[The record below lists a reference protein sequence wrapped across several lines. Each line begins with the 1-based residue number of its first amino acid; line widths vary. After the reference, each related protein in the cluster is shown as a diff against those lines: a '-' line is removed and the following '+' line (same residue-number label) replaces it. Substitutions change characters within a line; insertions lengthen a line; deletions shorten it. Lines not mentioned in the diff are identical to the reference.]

1 MQRRVSLPQRQLI
14 ALYLTMV
21 ITRISFGIII
31 IIFPSY
37 VLAANALTVAIALA
51 LYPAMEAISAVP
63 LGRLC
68 DVRGRKHVFLM
79 SLSSMALLTGLIG
92 FTRSVYII
100 SLIHAFMGVAAAGIT
115 VSSLTMITDLTIAE
129 NRGAGM
135 GFFDF
140 ANIGG
145 YAIGLL
151 AGGRLYKAFESTLG
165 YAFFITAATLVLSF
179 MVSFVLLGEQRE
191 QRYVADRTRS
201 LNPLKA
207 LDARTKAILPLWL
220 SITILI
226 GIVFFLPKALVELGV
241 RATLTSDL
249 LFLGIVILGIGSVG
263 FGALSD
269 KLGREKT
276 MLIGIVGLLGLLISL
291 ALLVG
296 GTPSGSK
303 FIQRWY
309 LIGLFGLAT
318 SALVPSMLAAVG
330 DRAKEHLRGSAM
342 GLYSLMLSAG
352 IATGNLVAGFA
363 DSYGGLLAILYV
375 GAAIFIIA
383 CSISFVLLRR
393 LERLSKVMT
402 T

>member
-1 MQRRVSLPQRQLI
+1 MQRRVSLPQRQFI

-21 ITRISFGIII
+21 ITRISFGVII

-37 VLAANALTVAIALA
+37 VLAANVLTVAIALA

-68 DVRGRKHVFLM
+68 DVRGRKHVFLV

-135 GFFDF
+135 GFFDS

-145 YAIGLL
+145 YAIGLF
-151 AGGRLYKAFESTLG
+151 AGGRLYNAFESTLG
-165 YAFFITAATLVLSF
+165 YAFFITAAALVLSF
-179 MVSFVLLGEQRE
+179 MVSFVLLGE

-220 SITILI
+220 SVTILI
-226 GIVFFLPKALVELGV
+226 GIVFFLPKALGELGV

-249 LFLGIVILGIGSVG
+249 LSLGIVVLGIGSIG

-291 ALLVG
+291 ALLAG

-352 IATGNLVAGFA
+352 IAAGNLVAGFA
-363 DSYGGLLAILYV
+363 DSFGGLLAILYV

-393 LERLSKVMT
+393 VERLSKVMT